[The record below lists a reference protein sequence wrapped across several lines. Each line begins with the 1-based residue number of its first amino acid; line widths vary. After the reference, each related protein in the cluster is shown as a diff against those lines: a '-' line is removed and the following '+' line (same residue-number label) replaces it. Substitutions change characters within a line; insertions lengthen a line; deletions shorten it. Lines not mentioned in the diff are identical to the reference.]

1 MNRRQR
7 RRRAMLRKALLAGPP
22 ILAAVLWLI
31 GLALPAAHR
40 EAVVLVVSSSAETV
54 WAVLTDLDGMPDW
67 RGDLAGL
74 ERLPS
79 GDTGV
84 RWREVGRRGS
94 AAFEWVESTP
104 PSRLVVREVGERP
117 GRVWTYQIVRSTEGA
132 HVILTEDSRIDN
144 PLRRSVAG
152 IFGADRSRIKG
163 LARDLGRRLNGRR
176 QFAAAIR

>member
-7 RRRAMLRKALLAGPP
+7 RRRAMVRKGLVAGPP
-22 ILAAVLWLI
+22 IVFALLWLI

-40 EAVVLVVSSSAETV
+40 EAVVLVVPSSAETV

-67 RGDLAGL
+67 RADLAGL

-84 RWREVGRRGS
+84 RWREVGRRGT
-94 AAFEWVESTP
+94 AAFEWVESLP
-104 PSRLVVREVGERP
+104 PSRLVVREVGEGH
-117 GRVWTYQIVRSTEGA
+117 GRVWTYQIVRSADGA
-132 HVILTEDSRIDN
+132 HVVLTEDSQIEN
-144 PLRRSVAG
+144 PFRRSVAG
-152 IFGADRSRIKG
+152 IFGGNRSRITS

-176 QFAAAIR
+176 QLASVVR